1 LTYTGQSIFFG
12 GPILS
17 TTGINAERSE
27 AGTRARPEASRD
39 PSAQQRDIRGE
50 RARTGS
56 FPLFE
61 PGKF

>member
-17 TTGINAERSE
+17 TTGINAERNE
-27 AGTRARPEASRD
+27 AGTRVRPEASRD
-39 PSAQQRDIRGE
+39 PSAPRDIRGE